1 MHFGFSYE
9 FYSLWRKL
17 LDLLVKVLG
26 EEMSV
31 LIVFYEFFFSL
42 AEVTEIVYE
51 GAGGGEE

>member
-1 MHFGFSYE
+1 LHFGFSYE